1 LPRDRGRRDV
11 SLVARLR
18 QLVWIAIV
26 LCAIGLN
33 DSDFSVAIGA
43 LLAIAA
49 LWIET
54 RTPLRALGLA
64 RPKSIV
70 RTIALGIV
78 VGAATLLFSKILLT
92 PFAEK
97 LTGIPRD
104 LSAFDFLRGNVRAY
118 LAILPSIV
126 LGAGIGEE
134 IVFRAF
140 LIGRI
145 EAAFGGPARAATIA
159 AVVLSSVIF
168 AAGHAYQGPTGILIT
183 GVLGLAFAIVY
194 VASGRNLWFNIIVHG
209 TYDTLSLA
217 LVLTSYDKVLA
228 GIGRAI
234 FGG

>member
-1 LPRDRGRRDV
+1 V

-26 LCAIGLN
+26 LCAIAFN
-33 DSDFSVAIGA
+33 DSNFSVAIGA

-54 RTPLRALGLA
+54 RTPFRALGLA
-64 RPKSIV
+64 RPKSIA
-70 RTIALGIV
+70 RTLAFGII

-92 PFAEK
+92 PLAEK
-97 LTGIPRD
+97 ITGIPRD
-104 LSAFDFLRGNVRAY
+104 LSAFDFLRGNLGAY

-126 LGAGIGEE
+126 LGAAIGEE

-145 EAAFGGPARAATIA
+145 EAAFGGPAHAATIA

-183 GVLGLAFAIVY
+183 GTLGLVFAIVY
-194 VASGRNLWFNIIVHG
+194 VAWRRNLWFNIVVHG
-209 TYDTLSLA
+209 TYDALSLA
-217 LVLTSYDKVLA
+217 LVLTSFDKTLA
-228 GIGRAI
+228 GVGRAI